1 MGAPAVRWRGVLAGL
16 LAALAISA
24 CAGNANHLNTHYLDL
39 FATRAP
45 TLASFTVC
53 HGFGC
58 AQRSQASLS
67 LAEWRKVRAVFRPR
81 ARNAKAERQ
90 QVARAVALMERLVG
104 PKTGTGVHQ
113 WTHRNKLIY
122 PNFGDPTQ
130 LDCVDESVNT
140 WTYMTMMER
149 GDLLRFHRVADLSNA
164 GGLTDPFMRNTA
176 VLKEKG
182 GSYYAIDAS
191 LVDYGQPP
199 PVMPLATWMGSW
211 PPDLSAAEA
220 VAKSNGHQPLH
231 SHQEHERS
239 VKTSKPRAQKTNS

>member
-1 MGAPAVRWRGVLAGL
+1 MRVCGVLAGL
-16 LAALAISA
+16 CAALALSA
-24 CAGNANHLNTHYLDL
+24 CAENTHHLTTHYIDR
-39 FATRAP
+39 FATPKP
-45 TLASFTVC
+45 TLAEFTVC

-58 AQRSQASLS
+58 AERSHASLS
-67 LAEWRKVRAVFRPR
+67 LAEWNKVRAVFRPR

-104 PKTGTGVHQ
+104 PKTGTNVHQ

-149 GDLLRFHRVADLSNA
+149 GNLLRFHRVASLSNA

-176 VLKEKG
+176 VLKEKDG
-182 GSYYAIDAS
+182 GYYAIDTS
-191 LVDYGQPP
+191 LVGYGEPP
-199 PVMPLATWMGSW
+199 TVMPLATWMGSW
-211 PPDLSAAEA
+211 PPKA
-220 VAKSNGHQPLH
+220 VASEAPAESKERQRTRNHRK
-231 SHQEHERS
+231 QEQS
-239 VKTSKPRAQKTNS
+239 AKTAKPRPQANNS